1 MPGFAEVEANLK
13 RVAAVGITA
22 TEAIEAMRRMTAGIA
37 PNGPVPSDAALF
49 SWPG

>member
-22 TEAIEAMRRMTAGIA
+22 TEAIEAMRFVSLRGSRRLVLERTRTDG
-37 PNGPVPSDAALF
+37 
-49 SWPG
+49 